1 MIMEIER
8 ACLIYITNS
17 ADADLT
23 RTDGKAK
30 TTRLDRTR
38 RCLILLQAFRLK
50 ARRYACAAFRN

>member
-1 MIMEIER
+1 MEIER

-23 RTDGKAK
+23 RTDGKVK

-38 RCLILLQAFRLK
+38 RA
-50 ARRYACAAFRN
+50 